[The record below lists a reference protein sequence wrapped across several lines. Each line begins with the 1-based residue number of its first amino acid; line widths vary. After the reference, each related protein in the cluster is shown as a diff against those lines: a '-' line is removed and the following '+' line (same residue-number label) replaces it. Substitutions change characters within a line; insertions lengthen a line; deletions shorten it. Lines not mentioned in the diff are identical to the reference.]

1 MRLCLAVFIAAS
13 ALSLGRWI
21 EAGVVED
28 VKDYVDAFSE
38 ISAPAA
44 TIGEQLRKI
53 SARVSKLVQLG
64 GPVGSLAAL
73 AMQKALE
80 PESDEMVALK
90 LLHSTMVKRFDGLDR
105 RVEHLGNRLVQHMA
119 LVEYDQWLNERV
131 NLGCV
136 LPTQEE
142 ATVYVQ
148 AQQVFDFVDKNASKF
163 ELLSP
168 ERYSDFRL
176 KKMHGKS
183 INALEN
189 AIIEMRHSVT
199 QLSVGGIM
207 PDYERTNNPRRCILN
222 EITTANEDVR
232 EALFE
237 MILMIELD
245 ALKLV

>member
-1 MRLCLAVFIAAS
+1 GAPRGGGRSRTSGSPGLQEFGTRERSAIDRANRAEINKVKMRLCLALFIAAS

-80 PESDEMVALK
+80 PESEEMVALK
-90 LLHSTMVKRFDGLDR
+90 LLHSTMVKRFDVLDR

-119 LVEYDQWLNERV
+119 LVEYDHV
-131 NLGCV
+131 
-136 LPTQEE
+136 
-142 ATVYVQ
+142 
-148 AQQVFDFVDKNASKF
+148 
-163 ELLSP
+163 
-168 ERYSDFRL
+168 
-176 KKMHGKS
+176 
-183 INALEN
+183 
-189 AIIEMRHSVT
+189 
-199 QLSVGGIM
+199 
-207 PDYERTNNPRRCILN
+207 
-222 EITTANEDVR
+222 
-232 EALFE
+232 
-237 MILMIELD
+237 
-245 ALKLV
+245 